1 MEKMK
6 EEKVIND
13 ISTLKNLGDL
23 DGFSVPIMFS
33 YSLYKS
39 NIVGVKIGMS
49 ALVKFDPKTLTSHVK
64 LILNNNNDVI
74 LLEK

>member
-1 MEKMK
+1 M
-6 EEKVIND
+6 
-13 ISTLKNLGDL
+13 KNLSDL
-23 DGFSVPIMFS
+23 NGFSIPIIFS

-64 LILNNNNDVI
+64 LILINNDVQTI
-74 LLEK
+74 LLEKNETLIFKEVFN